1 MKFFNNSSNTG
12 KSKEAC
18 CIDHDI
24 ALFTMEREEVMKD
37 EEHIEEDIGKEEV
50 EEVQSLDSLS
60 GQELQE

>member
-37 EEHIEEDIGKEEV
+37 EEHIEEDIGEEEV
-50 EEVQSLDSLS
+50 EEV
-60 GQELQE
+60 